1 MFFKQV
7 FLSAFIFISFVSY
20 AQPGTPDIVPSL
32 HHGKETRIVPCDDC
46 RAPDQ
51 GCKNYVIT
59 PTNKICLFSDA
70 ESQVSNVTEPNNT
83 AAKEKSSHKE
93 ANAEDKLNLEESIGG
108 PKNNFTDSIEGT
120 DIEKLENKGPV
131 LEE

>member
-7 FLSAFIFISFVSY
+7 FLSAFIFISFVSS
-20 AQPGTPDIVPSL
+20 AQPDTPDIVPSL
-32 HHGKETRIVPCDDC
+32 HHGEETRIVPCDDC
-46 RAPDQ
+46 KAPDE

-70 ESQVSNVTEPNNT
+70 ESRVNNVTESNNT
-83 AAKEKSSHKE
+83 AAKEKSFHEE
-93 ANAEDKLNLEESIGG
+93 ASAEDRLNLEESIIGS
-108 PKNNFTDSIEGT
+108 KNNFTDSVDGIDT
-120 DIEKLENKGPV
+120 KNKGPV